1 VGEPILSR
9 PAGWRRSAARA
20 RSRNAKGKARTL
32 SDAQRPR
39 HHAQAIFDAILIH
52 MMNMV
57 SPGTWHGLKM
67 DLCNALVKNKD
78 SITLQILANTY
89 SKTDIV
95 FLQVLEGGVGE
106 SERDVREG
114 VWVSTLVL

>member
-1 VGEPILSR
+1 
-9 PAGWRRSAARA
+9 
-20 RSRNAKGKARTL
+20 
-32 SDAQRPR
+32 
-39 HHAQAIFDAILIH
+39 